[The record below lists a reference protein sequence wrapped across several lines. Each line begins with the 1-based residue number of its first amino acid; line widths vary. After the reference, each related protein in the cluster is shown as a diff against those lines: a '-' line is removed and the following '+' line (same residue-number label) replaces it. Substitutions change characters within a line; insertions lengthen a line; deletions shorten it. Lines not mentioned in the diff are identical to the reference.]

1 MEAQTREL
9 QPTQGCY
16 SKDAQRGS
24 HPLVGSAGDGMHG
37 VAFAE
42 KQKQQRN
49 GEVRGGEKDKIKK
62 RKKGKLSG
70 QWEER

>member
-1 MEAQTREL
+1 M
-9 QPTQGCY
+9 
-16 SKDAQRGS
+16 
-24 HPLVGSAGDGMHG
+24 GSAGDGMHG

-49 GEVRGGEKDKIKK
+49 GEVRGGERDKIKK